1 MKPVDRDC
9 KIAFMDETASPFL
22 NATINQVKVGW
33 AERLQLPA
41 STFNLSDISLVPKDG
56 SKDLVVVQVQNSTV
70 AVCPPALIPFLS
82 PLSQIDLLDLEAL
95 LQILIDF
102 QPNPIGIATIAYSD
116 AATFCDSS
124 ISDNVRV
131 ARADEVVELLSSCTQ
146 GEQEESGIATMPHLF
161 GAQSDDGKTRAI
173 AGYEVWDSKIAQ
185 MGILTMPGHRGK
197 GFGFSAALAAAQ
209 AALETG
215 LIPQWRCRI
224 GNESSY
230 RLSQQLGFRELG
242 RQLAIDLTL

>member
-9 KIAFMDETASPFL
+9 KIALMSAIASPLL
-22 NATINQVKVGW
+22 NATNDQVKVGW
-33 AERLQLPA
+33 AERLQLPT

-56 SKDLVVVQVQNSTV
+56 SKDLVVVQVQDSAV

-82 PLSQIDLLDLEAL
+82 PLSQIELLDLETL
-95 LQILIDF
+95 LQIPIDF
-102 QPNPIGIATIAYSD
+102 QPNPNGIATIGYSD
-116 AATFCDSS
+116 AATISDSS
-124 ISDNVRV
+124 VSNHVRV
-131 ARADEVVELLSSCTQ
+131 ACADQVVELLSSCVPE
-146 GEQEESGIATMPHLF
+146 EQEESGIGTMPHLF
-161 GAQSDDGKTRAI
+161 GAQSDDGKTGAI
-173 AGYEVWDSKIAQ
+173 AGYEVRNSKIAH
-185 MGILTMPGHRGK
+185 MGILTMPSHRGK
-197 GFGFSAALAAAQ
+197 GFAFSAALAAAQ

-230 RLSQQLGFRELG
+230 RLSQQLGFHELG